1 MGVEWLMAT
10 KIIKAWINGAIQE
23 IEIEEMMSPE
33 QGLSIEDRLVEL
45 EDKPI
50 ITDGNLLVGNGT
62 DELEEMTPKEVL
74 SHINGA
80 SVTTLT
86 TEEYE
91 ALTPEEINANTLY
104 MITDE
109 EDVWNVEVLI
119 SEDGLTLSLVDTTPI
134 NVIDAVDSGVNVRLY
149 ANISTDKIR
158 YYSMNG
164 RGTNSFGDYVN
175 FVYGDSAEVDT
186 IQISRNGRNTLI
198 GRVVDEFASASDVVE
213 LKTKVG
219 DITVSEQ
226 INNAVSQKSQVQIIT
241 WEEDD

>member
-1 MGVEWLMAT
+1 MG
-10 KIIKAWINGAIQE
+10 KIIGNTTTTPIPRSDWTQTDKTKADFIRHKPELGTISGKDIIEKSDLTTDIQ
-23 IEIEEMMSPE
+23 S
-33 QGLSIEDRLVEL
+33 S
-45 EDKPI
+45 
-50 ITDGNLLVGNGT
+50 
-62 DELEEMTPKEVL
+62 LEEISSKAN
-74 SHINGA
+74 I
-80 SVTTLT
+80 VTVT

-164 RGTNSFGDYVN
+164 RGTNSFGDYVD

-241 WEEDD
+241 WEADD